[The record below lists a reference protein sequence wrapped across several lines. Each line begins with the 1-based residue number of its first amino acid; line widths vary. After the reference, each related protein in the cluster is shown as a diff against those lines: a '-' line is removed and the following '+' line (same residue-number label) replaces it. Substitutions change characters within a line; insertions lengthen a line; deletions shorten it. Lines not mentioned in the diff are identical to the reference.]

1 MFKKV
6 YSLTQKSKKILIIG
20 HVWPQP
26 NATAAGEHIIH
37 LIRFFKDLNYQLF
50 FVSAAQQPQNY
61 DVFTELS
68 IDTASVAINDD
79 NFDKLL
85 LDYKPNVVLFDR
97 FMVEEQFSWR
107 VKKVCPN
114 AIRIL
119 DTEDLHFLRKQ
130 RQKGLNTVID
140 ELLTDQ
146 AKRELAS
153 MYRCDLNLM
162 ISLKEIDLLKN
173 TYNFPENLLHYIPL
187 LSTKIEND
195 LFKGYNERKDVVF
208 VGNFLHEPNWHAVQ
222 VLKKEIWPLLSEK
235 IPNAQLH
242 IYGAYATE
250 KNYQLHNEKQ
260 GFFVHG
266 YIEDLKAVLEK
277 SSLLLAPLYFGAG
290 QKGKLLKAMQC
301 GTPTITTSIGA
312 EAMQFDKSWPG
323 AIADNVNDFVKS
335 TVSLYTNKD
344 LWDKAQQ
351 NITELV
357 NSHYLY
363 SMHFNVFKEKLE
375 DLITNITFYRSNNI
389 MGQIL
394 WHQSMRSTEFM
405 SRWIIEKNKS

>member
-1 MFKKV
+1 M
-6 YSLTQKSKKILIIG
+6 SEKSSKLLIIG

-26 NATAAGEHIIH
+26 NATAAGEHMLH
-37 LIRFFKDLNYQLF
+37 LIHFFKDLKYQIF
-50 FVSAAQQPQNY
+50 FVSAAQQPSDFN
-61 DVFTELS
+61 VFENLV
-68 IDTASVAINDD
+68 IQTASVAINDD
-79 NFDKLL
+79 NFDTLL
-85 LDYKPNVVLFDR
+85 LDYAPDVVLFDR

-107 VKKVCPN
+107 VKKECPN

-130 RQKGLNTVID
+130 RQKALNTITTTTTTTTIVD
-140 ELLTDQ
+140 SLSDQ

-162 ISLKEIDLLKN
+162 ISLKEIDILTT
-173 TYNFPENLLHYIPL
+173 TYNFPKHLLHYIPL
-187 LSTKIEND
+187 LSDKVEND
-195 LFKGYNERKDVVF
+195 LFIPFNERKDLVF

-222 VLKKEIWPLLSEK
+222 ILKKEIWPVLSKK
-235 IPNAQLH
+235 IPNVKLH

-260 GFFVHG
+260 GFLVHG
-266 YIEDLKAVLEK
+266 YVKDLEAVLEK

-301 GTPTITTSIGA
+301 GTPTVTTSLGA
-312 EAMQFDKSWPG
+312 EAMQFDKLWPG
-323 AIADNVNDFVKS
+323 AIADDINDFIERVI
-335 TVSLYTNKD
+335 TLYTDAYQWN
-344 LWDKAQQ
+344 KAQQ
-351 NITELV
+351 NIAELV

-363 SMHFNVFKEKLE
+363 NTHFNFFKEKLVE
-375 DLITNITFYRSNNI
+375 LIENITIHRTKNI
-389 MGQIL
+389 TGQIL

-405 SRWIIEKNKS
+405 SRWIIEKNK